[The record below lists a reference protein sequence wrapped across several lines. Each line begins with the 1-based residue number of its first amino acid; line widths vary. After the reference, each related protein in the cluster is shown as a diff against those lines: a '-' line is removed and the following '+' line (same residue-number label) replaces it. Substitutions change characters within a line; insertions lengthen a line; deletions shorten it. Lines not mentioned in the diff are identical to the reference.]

1 MVINILENILMIKQ
15 KKKKELLT
23 PSKEKV
29 VQENKAYHSFSA
41 VNRIGTVI
49 VDTEYR
55 CKQDEI

>member
-15 KKKKELLT
+15 KKKEELLT

>member
-23 PSKEKV
+23 PSKKKV

>member
-1 MVINILENILMIKQ
+1 MIKQ
-15 KKKKELLT
+15 KKKKKELLT